1 MSLLSS
7 FVRNKEAKGDKE
19 NVVFFIV
26 TSVSIGSWE
35 VKLGV
40 MKADRPTLTDQPTIT
55 SLSYCYYLFVFVIM
69 LLFLFI
75 FVLCLYFLMLLFS
88 LDLTLNN
95 CVSVV

>member
-19 NVVFFIV
+19 NVVFFI
-26 TSVSIGSWE
+26 VSIGSWE

-75 FVLCLYFLMLLFS
+75 FVLCLYCLMLLFS

>member
-7 FVRNKEAKGDKE
+7 FVRNKEANGDKE
-19 NVVFFIV
+19 NVVFFI
-26 TSVSIGSWE
+26 VSIGSWE

-75 FVLCLYFLMLLFS
+75 FVLCLYCLMLLFS